1 MKRCLIVLTVCAL
14 ALVTWVQVASA
25 QAPGTGVQTA
35 DQSASSD
42 QAALA
47 ASGAAQ
53 TQPSNTNVSIR
64 VLSPGD
70 DGSVS
75 QTNSV
80 DSDATASNENS
91 ADQDATQEQ
100 SSGSSTGCCTSGTTG
115 VQTAD
120 QSAGNEQAAAA
131 LSLAS
136 QTGAKNTNVPIR
148 VGSEGDNGDVSQTN
162 SVESEATASNENSAE
177 QSADQDQSSGSGS
190 GSCCKSGST
199 GVQTADQ
206 KAENEQGAL
215 AASKAEQSHPE
226 NTNVSIRVLSDG
238 DNGDVEQTNSV
249 DSEAN
254 ASNSNSAEQSADQ
267 EQSSGSGSGSCCKS
281 GSTGVQ
287 TADQKAEN
295 DQKAI
300 AASAAKQDHPKNTN
314 VSIRVLSPGDDGDV
328 EQTNSVESEANA
340 SNENSAE
347 QSVDQDQSS
356 GSAGTGVQVADQKAK
371 SDQDALGLSLA
382 AQKGASN
389 TNTPIRVKSEGD
401 NGDVEQTNS
410 VDSEANASNENSAE
424 QSVDQEQSSAGGS
437 GSCCKSAPTGVQVA
451 AQKAENDQ
459 DAKAASLAFQEHA
472 KNTNAPIRVLSPGDE
487 GDVEQTNSVD
497 SEANASNEN
506 SAEQSVDQDQSSE
519 RGSDSRCCASGTGIQ
534 VAKQGAE
541 NDQDALGLSLAAQE
555 GASNSNKPLLVKSE
569 GGGGDVEQTNS
580 VDSEA
585 NASNENS
592 AEQSVDQEQSSAGGS
607 GSCCKS
613 GPTGVQ
619 VAAQKAEN
627 DQDAKA
633 ASLAFQEHAK
643 NTNAP
648 IRVLSPGDE
657 GDVEQ
662 TNSVDS
668 EANASN
674 ENSADQSVDQGQSS
688 AGGGGSCCKSG
699 TTGIQVAAQEAK
711 NEQDAIGL
719 SLAAQKGASNSST
732 PIRVKSDGDGGDL
745 EQSNS
750 VDSEA
755 NASNENSSE
764 QSIDQEQS
772 GGGGSCKCHGD
783 LGIQVA
789 GQRSTNDQ
797 DAKALSLAFQ
807 EGASNKSKPLRVLS
821 PGDDGDVE
829 QSNSVDSE
837 ANAEN
842 SNDSDQAID
851 QEQTAGGQDLRKCC
865 ASGLGIQVA
874 GQESKS
880 EQSSLVAAFAIQLG
894 DRDSKC
900 GCPSGA
906 SNMHDPVRV
915 KSPGHGGDLE
925 QSNEVDAEASS
936 LNSNEADQDATQT
949 QSGGLTGLGIQVAG
963 QASRNAQL
971 AAALAAAIQQSPSNA
986 THPLWVLS
994 RGGGGS
1000 TEQEN
1005 EADAE
1010 GTGENGN
1017 RSRQSAHQAK

>member
-1 MKRCLIVLTVCAL
+1 MKRCLIALTVCVL
-14 ALVTWVQVASA
+14 ALVTVQVAAA
-25 QAPGTGVQTA
+25 QVPGTGVQTV

-100 SSGSSTGCCTSGTTG
+100 SSGSSTGCCASGTTG

-177 QSADQDQSSGSGS
+177 QSVDQEQSAGSGS
-190 GSCCKSGST
+190 SSSCCTSGST

-254 ASNSNSAEQSADQ
+254 ASNENSAEQSVDQ
-267 EQSSGSGSGSCCKS
+267 DQSSGSGSGSCCKS

-287 TADQKAEN
+287 TADQDAEN
-295 DQKAI
+295 EQKAI

-328 EQTNSVESEANA
+328 EQTNSVDSEANA
-340 SNENSAE
+340 SNENAAE

-356 GSAGTGVQVADQKAK
+356 GSAGSTGIQTADQMAK
-371 SDQDALGLSLA
+371 NDQDALGLSLA

-389 TNTPIRVKSEGD
+389 KNIPIRVKSEGD

-424 QSVDQEQSSAGGS
+424 QSVDQDQSSGS
-437 GSCCKSAPTGVQVA
+437 GSSSCCKSGSTGIQTA
-451 AQKAENDQ
+451 GQKAENEQ
-459 DAKAASLAFQEHA
+459 DAAAASLALQEHA
-472 KNTNAPIRVLSPGDE
+472 KNTNAPIRVHSDGDA

-506 SAEQSVDQDQSSE
+506 SAEQSVDQDQSS
-519 RGSDSRCCASGTGIQ
+519 GSAGSTGVQ
-534 VAKQGAE
+534 TADQKAKSDQG
-541 NDQDALGLSLAAQE
+541 ALGLSLAAQK
-555 GASNSNKPLLVKSE
+555 GASNSNKPVLVKSE
-569 GGGGDVEQTNS
+569 GDGGDVEQTNS

-592 AEQSVDQEQSSAGGS
+592 AEQSVDQEQSSEGGS

-613 GPTGVQ
+613 GSTGIQ
-619 VAAQKAEN
+619 VAGQEAENEQKAI
-627 DQDAKA
+627 A
-633 ASLAFQEHAK
+633 ASLASQEHAK

-648 IRVLSPGDE
+648 IRVLSEGDE

-674 ENSADQSVDQGQSS
+674 ENSAEQSIDQDQSAASGSDSRCCSS
-688 AGGGGSCCKSG
+688 G
-699 TTGIQVAAQEAK
+699 TGIQVGAQEAK
-711 NEQDAIGL
+711 NEQDALGL

-797 DAKALSLAFQ
+797 DAGALSLAFQ

-821 PGDDGDVE
+821 EGDDGDVE

-842 SNDSDQAID
+842 SNDSDQSID
-851 QEQTAGGQDLRKCC
+851 QEQRAGGQDLRKCC
-865 ASGLGIQVA
+865 SSGLGIQVT

-880 EQSSLVAAFAIQLG
+880 EQRALVAALAFQIG
-894 DRDSKC
+894 DRDSRC

-906 SNMHDPVRV
+906 SNLHDPVRV
-915 KSPGHGGDLE
+915 KSPGEGGDVE
-925 QSNEVDAEASS
+925 QSNEVDAEANS
-936 LNSNEADQDATQT
+936 LNSNEADQDTTQE
-949 QSGGLTGLGIQVAG
+949 QSGGVSGLGIQVAG

-971 AAALAAAIQQSPSNA
+971 AAALTAAIQKSPSNA

-1010 GTGENGN
+1010 GSGENEN
-1017 RSRQSAHQAK
+1017 RSRQSAHQAQ

>member
-1 MKRCLIVLTVCAL
+1 VKRCLIVLTVCVL
-14 ALVTWVQVASA
+14 ALVTWVQAAPA
-25 QAPGTGVQTA
+25 QVPVTGVQTG
-35 DQSASSD
+35 DQSAPSD

-91 ADQDATQEQ
+91 ADQDASQEQ

-115 VQTAD
+115 VQTSS
-120 QSAGNEQAAAA
+120 QSAANEQAAAA

-190 GSCCKSGST
+190 ESCCKSGST

-206 KAENEQGAL
+206 KAENEQGAI

-238 DNGDVEQTNSV
+238 DNGDVKQTNSV

-254 ASNSNSAEQSADQ
+254 ASNSNSAEQSVDQ

-287 TADQKAEN
+287 TAGQKADN

-314 VSIRVLSPGDDGDV
+314 ISIRVLSPGDDGSV
-328 EQTNSVESEANA
+328 EQTNSVKSEANA

-356 GSAGTGVQVADQKAK
+356 GSSGTGIQTADQKAENE
-371 SDQDALGLSLA
+371 QGALGLSLA
-382 AQKGASN
+382 KQEGASN
-389 TNTPIRVKSEGD
+389 KNIPIRVKSEGD
-401 NGDVEQTNS
+401 NGDVEQTNSVDSEANASNENSTEQEIEQEQSSEGSGEGKCCKSGSTGIQVAGQKAENEQDAKAASLAFQEHAKNTNAPIRVHSDGDDGDVEQTNS

-424 QSVDQEQSSAGGS
+424 QSVDQEQSSEGGS
-437 GSCCKSAPTGVQVA
+437 EGKCCSSGTGIQTADQKAESDQDALGLSLAAQKGASNTNKPIRVKSDGDGGDVEQTNSVDSEANASNENSAEQEIEQEQSSEGGSDGKCCKSGSTGIQIGF
-451 AQKAENDQ
+451 QKAENEQ
-459 DAKAASLAFQEHA
+459 DATAASLAKQEHA
-472 KNTNAPIRVLSPGDE
+472 KNTNAPIRVLSEGDE

-519 RGSDSRCCASGTGIQ
+519 GGESCCSSGTGIQ
-534 VAKQGAE
+534 VAG
-541 NDQDALGLSLAAQE
+541 
-555 GASNSNKPLLVKSE
+555 
-569 GGGGDVEQTNS
+569 
-580 VDSEA
+580 
-585 NASNENS
+585 
-592 AEQSVDQEQSSAGGS
+592 
-607 GSCCKS
+607 
-613 GPTGVQ
+613 
-619 VAAQKAEN
+619 
-627 DQDAKA
+627 
-633 ASLAFQEHAK
+633 
-643 NTNAP
+643 
-648 IRVLSPGDE
+648 
-657 GDVEQ
+657 
-662 TNSVDS
+662 
-668 EANASN
+668 
-674 ENSADQSVDQGQSS
+674 
-688 AGGGGSCCKSG
+688 
-699 TTGIQVAAQEAK
+699 QEAK
-711 NEQDAIGL
+711 NEQDALGL

-764 QSIDQEQS
+764 QEIEQEQS
-772 GGGGSCKCHGD
+772 GGGSSCKCHGD

-789 GQRSTNDQ
+789 AQRSTNDQ
-797 DAKALSLAFQ
+797 DAAALSVAFQ
-807 EGASNKSKPLRVLS
+807 EGASNKSKPIRVLS
-821 PGDDGDVE
+821 EGDDGDVE

-842 SNDSDQAID
+842 SNDSDQSID
-851 QEQTAGGQDLRKCC
+851 QDQSAGSGETRKCC

-874 GQESKS
+874 GQESDS
-880 EQSSLVAAFAIQLG
+880 EQEALVASFAIQKG
-894 DRDSKC
+894 DHRSKC

-906 SNMHDPVRV
+906 SNVYDPIRV
-915 KSPGHGGDLE
+915 KSEGDGGDVE
-925 QSNEVDAEASS
+925 QSNSVDSDANGR
-936 LNSNEADQDATQT
+936 NSNESEQSTEQE
-949 QSGGLTGLGIQVAG
+949 QSGAGSGLGIQVTG
-963 QASRNAQL
+963 QSARNAQL
-971 AAALAAAIQQSPSNA
+971 GAALVAAIQGSPANA
-986 THPLWVLS
+986 SDPLRLL
-994 RGGGGS
+994 GGGWTGQS
-1000 TEQEN
+1000 KGAGANGE
-1005 EADAE
+1005 
-1010 GTGENGN
+1010 GENGKGH
-1017 RSRQSAHQAK
+1017 RQSAHHAQ